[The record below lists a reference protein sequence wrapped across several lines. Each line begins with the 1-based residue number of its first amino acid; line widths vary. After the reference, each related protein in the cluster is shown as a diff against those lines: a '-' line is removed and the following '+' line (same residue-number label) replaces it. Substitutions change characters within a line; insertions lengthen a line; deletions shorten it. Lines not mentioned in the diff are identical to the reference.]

1 MNILTDLEY
10 QAALADLAEYERHI
24 AESDRLA
31 QRDSMRIAETLDR
44 LYRDQRWVEERNRQ
58 RAETAKTSR
67 GGAPIDPTSRSQFS
81 TWVRDRFHRYQPR
94 RVYQLLDAQSIAANY
109 LHSVQVT
116 PTVEAQVRPL
126 RSLTSVANGSGA
138 RIPDVW
144 ELACKLAA
152 EDGRDYPTEDDVRHG
167 LAEWRRLNCAA
178 MIYIADPPKPPA
190 PKPAPKPTPPHPAPV
205 GPAPRRPPNNR
216 PPNRDIANLVLVAIG
231 GLLLIAAGL
240 FAFTW
245 MAVAG

>member
-1 MNILTDLEY
+1 
-10 QAALADLAEYERHI
+10 
-24 AESDRLA
+24 
-31 QRDSMRIAETLDR
+31 
-44 LYRDQRWVEERNRQ
+44 
-58 RAETAKTSR
+58 
-67 GGAPIDPTSRSQFS
+67 
-81 TWVRDRFHRYQPR
+81 
-94 RVYQLLDAQSIAANY
+94 
-109 LHSVQVT
+109 
-116 PTVEAQVRPL
+116 
-126 RSLTSVANGSGA
+126 
-138 RIPDVW
+138 
-144 ELACKLAA
+144 
-152 EDGRDYPTEDDVRHG
+152 
-167 LAEWRRLNCAA
+167 

>member
-167 LAEWRRLNCAA
+167 LAEWRRLNL
-178 MIYIADPPKPPA
+178 PPA
-190 PKPAPKPTPPHPAPV
+190 QARAERAEDRAWVKE
-205 GPAPRRPPNNR
+205 RQ
-216 PPNRDIANLVLVAIG
+216 
-231 GLLLIAAGL
+231 
-240 FAFTW
+240 
-245 MAVAG
+245 AVAAWKELLRIGADEQINAFIGTVRSDIEQWQAEHA